1 MEGDR
6 GARAGPPGSRR
17 GPPAADGPKRGIA
30 PAPLRA
36 GLPSRPGFRRAAAVK
51 TLMLL
56 QPKPCNP
63 GTAARGRR
71 QGPGHGEDT
80 FPARPLPALI
90 WPAGKRCRVS
100 WCHSFSSGNSFAS
113 IPRGKRYPS
122 LVFGTPKSS
131 KSIIGKNSPLWQYI
145 LDHSLREHPIL
156 KKLRLLTADHPC
168 GKMMVSCDQA
178 QLMANLVKLIK
189 AKKVIEIGVFTGYNT
204 LNMALVLPDNGRVIA
219 CDINE
224 DYVKIGKPLWK
235 EAGVEHKID
244 LRIKPAIQTLDEL
257 LASGEAETFDFAFI
271 DADKESYNEYY
282 EKCLRLIKKG
292 GIIAIDN
299 VLWSGRVLKPRK
311 DDLATQSIHHL
322 NEKLLR
328 DARVNISML
337 PMGDGVTLAFKL

>member
-1 MEGDR
+1 M
-6 GARAGPPGSRR
+6 PLFSV
-17 GPPAADGPKRGIA
+17 PKEVAVGTAMLGIA
-30 PAPLRA
+30 FAT
-36 GLPSRPGFRRAAAVK
+36 G
-51 TLMLL
+51 ML
-56 QPKPCNP
+56 
-63 GTAARGRR
+63 A
-71 QGPGHGEDT
+71 
-80 FPARPLPALI
+80 
-90 WPAGKRCRVS
+90 
-100 WCHSFSSGNSFAS
+100 
-113 IPRGKRYPS
+113 GKRYPS

-145 LDHSLREHPIL
+145 LDHSLREHPVL

-224 DYVKIGKPLWK
+224 DYVKMGKPLWK

-271 DADKESYNEYY
+271 DADKESCNEYY

-311 DDLATQSIHHL
+311 DDLATQSIHYL

-328 DARVNISML
+328 DARVSISML

>member
-1 MEGDR
+1 
-6 GARAGPPGSRR
+6 GPEMPLFNV
-17 GPPAADGPKRGIA
+17 PKEV
-30 PAPLRA
+30 
-36 GLPSRPGFRRAAAVK
+36 AV
-51 TLMLL
+51 
-56 QPKPCNP
+56 
-63 GTAARGRR
+63 GTAMLGVA
-71 QGPGHGEDT
+71 
-80 FPARPLPALI
+80 
-90 WPAGKRCRVS
+90 
-100 WCHSFSSGNSFAS
+100 FATGMLA
-113 IPRGKRYPS
+113 GKRYPS
-122 LVFGTPKSS
+122 LGFGTSKSS
-131 KSIIGKNSPLWQYI
+131 KSIIGKSGPLWQYI

-156 KKLRLLTADHPC
+156 KKLRLLTVDHPW

-271 DADKESYNEYY
+271 DADKESCNEYY

>member
-1 MEGDR
+1 SKM
-6 GARAGPPGSRR
+6 P
-17 GPPAADGPKRGIA
+17 
-30 PAPLRA
+30 
-36 GLPSRPGFRRAAAVK
+36 LPSVPKEVAV
-51 TLMLL
+51 
-56 QPKPCNP
+56 
-63 GTAARGRR
+63 GTAMLGV
-71 QGPGHGEDT
+71 P
-80 FPARPLPALI
+80 
-90 WPAGKRCRVS
+90 
-100 WCHSFSSGNSFAS
+100 FATGMLA
-113 IPRGKRYPS
+113 GKRYPS

-131 KSIIGKNSPLWQYI
+131 TSGMIGKSSPLRQYI

-156 KKLRLLTADHPC
+156 KKLRLLTADHPW
-168 GKMMVSCDQA
+168 GRMMVSCEQA

-189 AKKVIEIGVFTGYNT
+189 AKKVIEIGVFTGYNA

-224 DYVKIGKPLWK
+224 DYAKIGRPLWK

-282 EKCLRLIKKG
+282 EKCLRLVKKG

-299 VLWSGRVLKPRK
+299 VFWNGKVLKPRK
-311 DDLATQSIHHL
+311 DDLAAQSIHRL

-328 DARVNISML
+328 DARINISML
-337 PMGDGVTLAFKL
+337 PIGDGVTLAFKL

>member
-1 MEGDR
+1 SKM
-6 GARAGPPGSRR
+6 PLLSV
-17 GPPAADGPKRGIA
+17 PKEV
-30 PAPLRA
+30 
-36 GLPSRPGFRRAAAVK
+36 AV
-51 TLMLL
+51 
-56 QPKPCNP
+56 
-63 GTAARGRR
+63 GTAMLGVAFVTGM
-71 QGPGHGEDT
+71 
-80 FPARPLPALI
+80 L
-90 WPAGKRCRVS
+90 AGKRRALP
-100 WCHSFSSGNSFAS
+100 HT
-113 IPRGKRYPS
+113 RS
-122 LVFGTPKSS
+122 LEGCALL
-131 KSIIGKNSPLWQYI
+131 KNSPLRQYL

-156 KKLRLLTADHPC
+156 KKLRQV
-168 GKMMVSCDQA
+168 M
-178 QLMANLVKLIK
+178 LMSLVIFL
-189 AKKVIEIGVFTGYNT
+189 GVFTGYNA

-224 DYVKIGKPLWK
+224 DYAKIGRPLWK

-299 VLWSGRVLKPRK
+299 VFWNGKVLKPRK
-311 DDLATQSIHHL
+311 DDLAAQSIHHL

-337 PMGDGVTLAFKL
+337 PVGDGVTLAFKL

>member
-1 MEGDR
+1 
-6 GARAGPPGSRR
+6 GPEMPLFSV
-17 GPPAADGPKRGIA
+17 PKEV
-30 PAPLRA
+30 
-36 GLPSRPGFRRAAAVK
+36 AV
-51 TLMLL
+51 
-56 QPKPCNP
+56 
-63 GTAARGRR
+63 GTAMLGVAFATGM
-71 QGPGHGEDT
+71 
-80 FPARPLPALI
+80 L
-90 WPAGKRCRVS
+90 AGKRR
-100 WCHSFSSGNSFAS
+100 H
-113 IPRGKRYPS
+113 PRPPAMHTAG
-122 LVFGTPKSS
+122 
-131 KSIIGKNSPLWQYI
+131 SIIGKSSPLWQYI

-156 KKLRLLTADHPC
+156 KKLRLLTADHPWS
-168 GKMMVSCDQA
+168 KMMVTCDQA

-271 DADKESYNEYY
+271 DADKESCNEYY

>member
-1 MEGDR
+1 
-6 GARAGPPGSRR
+6 GPEMPLFSV
-17 GPPAADGPKRGIA
+17 PKEV
-30 PAPLRA
+30 
-36 GLPSRPGFRRAAAVK
+36 AV
-51 TLMLL
+51 
-56 QPKPCNP
+56 
-63 GTAARGRR
+63 GTAMLGVAFVTGM
-71 QGPGHGEDT
+71 
-80 FPARPLPALI
+80 L
-90 WPAGKRCRVS
+90 AGKRRPPPRRV
-100 WCHSFSSGNSFAS
+100 GAA
-113 IPRGKRYPS
+113 PS
-122 LVFGTPKSS
+122 PY
-131 KSIIGKNSPLWQYI
+131 SPLWQYM

-156 KKLRLLTADHPC
+156 KKLRLLTEDHPW
-168 GKMMVSCDQA
+168 GRMMVSCDQA

-224 DYVKIGKPLWK
+224 DYAKIGKPLWK
-235 EAGVEHKID
+235 EAGVDHKID

-299 VLWSGRVLKPRK
+299 VFFGGNVLKTRK
-311 DDLATQSIHHL
+311 NSASQTIHHL

>member
-1 MEGDR
+1 SSEM
-6 GARAGPPGSRR
+6 PLLSV
-17 GPPAADGPKRGIA
+17 PKEVAVGTAMLGIA
-30 PAPLRA
+30 FATGVL
-36 GLPSRPGFRRAAAVK
+36 
-51 TLMLL
+51 
-56 QPKPCNP
+56 
-63 GTAARGRR
+63 
-71 QGPGHGEDT
+71 
-80 FPARPLPALI
+80 
-90 WPAGKRCRVS
+90 AGKRRPPTPAP
-100 WCHSFSSGNSFAS
+100 HTGSF
-113 IPRGKRYPS
+113 
-122 LVFGTPKSS
+122 
-131 KSIIGKNSPLWQYI
+131 IGKNSPLCQYI

-156 KKLRLLTADHPC
+156 KKLRLLTAEHPW
-168 GKMMVSCDQA
+168 GRMMVSCDQA

-189 AKKVIEIGVFTGYNT
+189 AKKVLEIGVFTGYNA

-219 CDINE
+219 CDVNE
-224 DYVKIGKPLWK
+224 DYAKIGKPLWK

-299 VLWSGRVLKPRK
+299 VLFGGRVLKPRK
-311 DDLATQSIHHL
+311 DDLAVQSIHHL

-328 DARVNISML
+328 DSRVSLSML

>member
-1 MEGDR
+1 M
-6 GARAGPPGSRR
+6 PLLSV
-17 GPPAADGPKRGIA
+17 PKEVAVGTAMLGIA
-30 PAPLRA
+30 
-36 GLPSRPGFRRAAAVK
+36 
-51 TLMLL
+51 
-56 QPKPCNP
+56 
-63 GTAARGRR
+63 
-71 QGPGHGEDT
+71 
-80 FPARPLPALI
+80 
-90 WPAGKRCRVS
+90 
-100 WCHSFSSGNSFAS
+100 FATGVLA
-113 IPRGKRYPS
+113 GKRYPS

-131 KSIIGKNSPLWQYI
+131 KSFIGKSSPLWQYI

-156 KKLRLLTADHPC
+156 KKLRLLTAEHPW
-168 GKMMVSCDQA
+168 GRMMVSCDEA

-189 AKKVIEIGVFTGYNT
+189 AKKVIEIGYNA

-224 DYVKIGKPLWK
+224 DYAKIGKPLWK

-299 VLWSGRVLKPRK
+299 VLFSGKVLKPSK
-311 DDLATQSIHHL
+311 DDLAVQSIHRL

-328 DARVNISML
+328 DSRVSISML
-337 PMGDGVTLAFKL
+337 PMADGVTLAFKL